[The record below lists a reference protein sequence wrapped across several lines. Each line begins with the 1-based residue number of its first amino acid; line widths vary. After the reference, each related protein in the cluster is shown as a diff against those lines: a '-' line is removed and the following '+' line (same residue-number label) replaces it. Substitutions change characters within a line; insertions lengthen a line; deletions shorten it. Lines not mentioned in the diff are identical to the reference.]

1 VNRLKNFMC
10 LVVLLLAFGSQ
21 VAAEPF
27 LKGSKAVELVELAH
41 REGVILEERMMNTGA
56 FVMQILVEG
65 RYHFCLIQPT
75 DQWCEDRTGYDD
87 KYESK

>member
-1 VNRLKNFMC
+1 MC

-21 VAAEPF
+21 AAAEPL

-41 REGVILEERMMNTGA
+41 RKGVILEERMLDTGA

-65 RYHFCLIQPT
+65 RYHFCYIEPVG
-75 DQWCEDRTGYDD
+75 QWCDDRTGYND